1 MRQREQISRLLIVSC
16 SRRKNPASKKLPA
29 IERYD
34 GPIFQVLRKF
44 LREFPKDART
54 LDVYIL
60 SAKFG
65 LIPSQQKIPWYDL
78 LMDSQRATELN
89 PKVIAAAQKILA
101 RNCYDKSFICVGKN
115 YHLAIKGFDTIISKN
130 LEATVAAGSSGRR
143 QSILRNWLRGGMPL
157 DKPTHPQ
164 GIAYLHGRKITLT
177 PGEVIDIA
185 CRALANGE
193 GAPCNYQ
200 SWYVP
205 INGHRV
211 APKWLVSQ
219 LTGLPVG
226 AFHSDEARRVLLQLG
241 VKAYHS

>member
-1 MRQREQISRLLIVSC
+1 
-16 SRRKNPASKKLPA
+16 LPA

-44 LREFPKDART
+44 LREFPKDARK
-54 LDVYIL
+54 LDAYIL

-65 LIPSQQKIPWYDL
+65 LIPSQRQIPCYDL
-78 LMDSQRATELN
+78 PMDSQRATELN
-89 PKVIAAAQKILA
+89 PKVIAAAQKIFA
-101 RNCYDKSFICVGKN
+101 RNCYDKVFICLGEK
-115 YHLAIKGFDTIISKN
+115 YHLAIKGFDSIIQKN
-130 LEATVAAGSSGRR
+130 LELTVAAGSSGRR
-143 QSILRNWLRGGMPL
+143 QSSLRDWLRGGLPL
-157 DKPTHPQ
+157 DKPAHPQ
-164 GIAYLHGRKITLT
+164 GIAYLHGKKITLT

-185 CRALANGE
+185 CRALAEQE
-193 GAPCNYQ
+193 GAPYNYQ
-200 SWYVP
+200 SWHVP

-226 AFHSDEARRVLLQLG
+226 TFHSDEARRVLLQLG